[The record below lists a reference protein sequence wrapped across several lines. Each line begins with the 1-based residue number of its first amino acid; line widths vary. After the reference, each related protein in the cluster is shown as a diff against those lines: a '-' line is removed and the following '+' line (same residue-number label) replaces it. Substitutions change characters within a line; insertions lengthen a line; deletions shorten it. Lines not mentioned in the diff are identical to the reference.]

1 MYKQIINYLET
12 KNIAIVGFGK
22 EGKSTYNFIRK
33 YLPNK
38 SLAIIDNNGLLLEQN
53 EYLSS
58 DKNLKLILGA
68 NSMNNLEIYDLIIK
82 SPGVKFKDLDI
93 SKFDDKITS
102 QLELILQFFRENV
115 IGITGTKGKS
125 TTTSLITKILKD
137 QGKDAYLLGNI
148 GIPIF
153 DYVSEF
159 TNDSILVIEMAALQ
173 LEYVKHSPHIGII
186 LNLFEE
192 HIDFFGT
199 KENYFLSKMNMFKF
213 QSMHDYGLYIS
224 SNNDLNSYVKNGNYK
239 TNLVDID
246 KEITLEDGYMI
257 FDGEKIY
264 NTNDE
269 RLLLGSHNL
278 SNIRFALYVSELL
291 ELDLKETI
299 KTINSFLPLEH
310 RMEFV
315 GVFNGIKFYNDAIA
329 TIPDATI
336 NAIETLK
343 PDTLIFGG
351 MDRGI
356 DYTILI
362 NYFNNCNVSNFIC
375 MPETGYKI
383 GNQIKNKRVFY
394 TENLKDAVSIAK
406 EITKGI
412 CVMSPAAPSYNAF
425 KNFEEK
431 GKLYKQYIKEG

>member
-1 MYKQIINYLET
+1 MYKEIIEFLKDKYV
-12 KNIAIVGFGK
+12 AIVGFGK
-22 EGKSTYNFIRK
+22 EGKSTYNFLRK
-33 YLPNK
+33 YLPNQR
-38 SLAIIDNNGLLLEQN
+38 LVIIDGNKDLLDNNA
-53 EYLSS
+53 YLNN
-58 DKNLKLILGA
+58 DKNIELVLGD
-68 NSMNNLEIYDLIIK
+68 NYLDNLDKYDVIIK
-82 SPGVKFKDLDI
+82 SPGVRFKDIDI
-93 SKFDDKITS
+93 SKFEDKITS
-102 QLELILQFFRENV
+102 QLGLVLDYYKDNI

-137 QGKDAYLLGNI
+137 QGIDAYLLGNI

-153 DYVSEF
+153 DNIDKMNEKSMM
-159 TNDSILVIEMAALQ
+159 VIEMAALQ

-199 KENYFLSKMNMFKF
+199 KEKYFLSKMNMFKF
-213 QSMHDYGLYIS
+213 QDIHDYGLYIS
-224 SNNDLNSYVKNGNYK
+224 SNNDLNCYVKNGNYK

-257 FDGEKIY
+257 FRGKKIY

-362 NYFNNCNVSNFIC
+362 NYFNNCSVSNFIC

-383 GNQIKNKRVFY
+383 GDQIKNKKVFY

-406 EITKGI
+406 EVTKGV